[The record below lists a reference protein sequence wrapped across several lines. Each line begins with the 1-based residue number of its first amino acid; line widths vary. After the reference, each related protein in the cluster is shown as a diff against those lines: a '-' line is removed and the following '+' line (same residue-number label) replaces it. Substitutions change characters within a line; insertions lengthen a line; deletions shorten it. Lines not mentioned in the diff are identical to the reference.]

1 MMPANAERFLQRSV
15 NDGSDSD
22 MTEGWAFPM
31 IRDILEVNYGKGL
44 KKAKRMSDSISVY
57 GSNGVVGEHNEAL
70 THGPTIIVGRKGT
83 VGAINFSDVPCWPI
97 DTTYFID
104 EFNDLDPNYIVYALK
119 GLNLAELDTST
130 AIPGLNRDDLY
141 GQHVPLAPLAEQ
153 KRIVAKVEELLAR
166 VNAARER
173 LANVQEILKRFR
185 QSVLAEAITGNL
197 TAEWREKNADKF
209 DAKKELSVILDKKK
223 QILKSQII
231 RNSKTEP
238 TVGHGIILDDLPISW
253 AFTNIDRLFLVIDY
267 RGKTPKKS
275 SDGKRLISA
284 KNIKMGHLSD
294 DPVEFVTEET
304 YKNWM
309 TRGFPRKGD
318 IFFVTEGATMGYV
331 AINTRED
338 EFALAQ
344 RTLTLQPFSNMD
356 TSLFMYFL
364 MSRAFQDLIRANATG
379 SAAVGIKGAKFRDL
393 VIPFPPKEEQLEI
406 VRRVEALLKVADTIE
421 QRVETTTT
429 QAEKLTQSILAKAFR
444 GELVP
449 TEAELARR
457 EARSYEPASAL
468 LAKIKAQ
475 SRINKFQRKREKSK

>member
-1 MMPANAERFLQRSV
+1 MENGKAAIARNLVNGLGFGSTEFHVLRSTGAVIPEYLYYYIRQESFRRSAEAEMTGSVGQRRVPA
-15 NDGSDSD
+15 
-22 MTEGWAFPM
+22 
-31 IRDILEVNYGKGL
+31 
-44 KKAKRMSDSISVY
+44 
-57 GSNGVVGEHNEAL
+57 
-70 THGPTIIVGRKGT
+70 
-83 VGAINFSDVPCWPI
+83 
-97 DTTYFID
+97 
-104 EFNDLDPNYIVYALK
+104 EFVRNSLL
-119 GLNLAELDTST
+119 
-130 AIPGLNRDDLY
+130 
-141 GQHVPLAPLAEQ
+141 PLPPLAEQ
-153 KRIVAKVEELLAR
+153 KRIMAKVEELLTR
-166 VNAARER
+166 VNSTREH
-173 LANVQEILKRFR
+173 LAKVQEILKRFH
-185 QSVLAEAITGNL
+185 QSVLTEAITGNL

-209 DAKKELSVILDKKK
+209 DAKKELSAILDKKK

-231 RNSKTEP
+231 KNTKMEP
-238 TVGHGIILDDLPISW
+238 TVRHDIILEDLPKSW

-284 KNIKMGHLSD
+284 KNIKMGYLSD
-294 DPVEFVTEET
+294 EPVEFVTEET

-309 TRGFPRKGD
+309 TRGFPIKGD

-338 EFALAQ
+338 DFALAQ

-356 TSLFMYFL
+356 TSLFMYFM

-421 QRVETTTT
+421 QRVETTRT

-444 GELVP
+444 GELVS
-449 TEAELARR
+449 TEAELAWQ
-457 EARSYEPASAL
+457 EGRSYEPAPAL

-475 SRINKFQRKREKSK
+475 RKEHKPQRKRKSAKKA